1 MQAMG
6 AALPELDGVEFHA
19 ESAPET
25 RQRHLALLELLLQ
38 LEEFAFQHA
47 AREMRDDCCDTQAPI
62 WLSFGRLLK
71 YFSTSRVDRRST
83 WPRKITWRSSMCQ
96 GTAG

>member
-1 MQAMG
+1 MQAVG

-47 AREMRDDCCDTQAPI
+47 ARGNA
-62 WLSFGRLLK
+62 
-71 YFSTSRVDRRST
+71 
-83 WPRKITWRSSMCQ
+83 
-96 GTAG
+96 

>member
-47 AREMRDDCCDTQAPI
+47 ARGNAR
-62 WLSFGRLLK
+62 RLL
-71 YFSTSRVDRRST
+71 RHPARRSGCL
-83 WPRKITWRSSMCQ
+83 SGDC
-96 GTAG
+96 

>member
-47 AREMRDDCCDTQAPI
+47 ARATIAATPR
-62 WLSFGRLLK
+62 
-71 YFSTSRVDRRST
+71 RRSGCL
-83 WPRKITWRSSMCQ
+83 SGDC
-96 GTAG
+96 